1 MTPQF
6 RYESVLES
14 ISGGFFALDGDF
26 RITYWNRAAA
36 QGTGLSA
43 EEVLGKN
50 VFEVFPNAEGA
61 DLGEKYRLAMST
73 RTFQVMETSYRD
85 DRFDAWYDV
94 RIYPAED
101 GISVFFQDITQKKKE
116 ARRREIMVE
125 ISRVIN
131 TSQHLDELCV
141 KAAEKIGLLFEVP
154 PHLVC
159 VYLYDPRGNEVR
171 LVAPALIEVDF
182 PADVVHQR
190 VVPDAARLAARVAY
204 TRQVVVTDDCG
215 AGTLGP
221 HFASLIAATRLK
233 SLVVLPLLVQGEV
246 QGVLEVLSIKQPA
259 FIGQEMDDLQMV
271 ANDLAGGMSRKR
283 LTDELRTK
291 NLELEGQTQKTLE
304 ASDTLKKFLAT
315 FSHELRSPLNS
326 IIGFSDLVSTQLDG
340 LPAQTVREF
349 MKNINTSGRHL
360 QQIIND
366 ILDLSKIEAGKMDLH
381 VASYPVSY
389 FEESVMRVLAAA
401 LAERKISLEFRF
413 PPDIDQLVVDQTR
426 FKQILINLVSNAVK
440 FSHPGGTVAVGFQ
453 REENDLH
460 FTVADEGI
468 GIAPGDLA
476 GLFRPF
482 RQAATGREMNREGI
496 GLGLAISRKLVEL
509 HGGRI
514 WVESEL
520 GRGTTMHFR
529 IPMIVDAG
537 SERLVQAGMLLD
549 ALERQNRATTP
560 GGEKPLALVIEDAP
574 QAGDLLRMY
583 IESAG
588 YRVEIARNGSDA
600 VEMAKRLR
608 PNVITLDLLL
618 PVKDGWEVLKELKRH
633 PLCKHI
639 PVIIVSIIDEKS
651 LGFSLGAVEYFVKPV
666 NRDELVQALDRV
678 HILPRHAGDKASVL
692 IIDDD
697 RAATDLI
704 QVMLENEGFS
714 VLKAFQGKEG
724 VEVATRERPDLII
737 LDLIMPETSGFNVAY
752 QLKQIPATRGI
763 PIIILTSMEID
774 EETHAQLGAYVAG
787 LMSKSAFTK
796 KDLLREIGNIE
807 NARLH

>member
-1 MTPQF
+1 MTSNF
-6 RYESVLES
+6 RYENVLES
-14 ISGGFFALDGDF
+14 ISGGFFALDSDF

-36 QGTGLSA
+36 EGTGLSA
-43 EEVLGKN
+43 EQVLGKH

-61 DLGEKYRLAMST
+61 DLGEKYRLAMAT
-73 RTFQVMETSYRD
+73 KTFQVIETSYRD

-94 RIYPAED
+94 RIYPGDD
-101 GISVFFQDITQKKKE
+101 GISVFFQDITQRKKE
-116 ARRREIMVE
+116 TRRREIMVE

-131 TSQHLDELCV
+131 VSQHLDELCL
-141 KAAEKIGLLFEVP
+141 KAAEKIGLLFEIP
-154 PHLVC
+154 PHLVT
-159 VYLYDPRGNEVR
+159 VYLYDPRGNEIR

-182 PADVVHQR
+182 PQDVVNQR
-190 VVPDAARLAARVAY
+190 VGAAAPHIAARVAHA
-204 TRQVVVTDDCG
+204 RQVTVTDDCG

-221 HFASLIAATRLK
+221 HFAGVIAAANLK

-246 QGVLEVLSIKQPA
+246 QGVLEIFSIKQPA
-259 FIGQEMDDLQMV
+259 FIGEQMDDLQLV

-283 LTDELRTK
+283 LTDELRMK

-340 LPAQTVREF
+340 LPPQTIREF

-381 VASYPVSY
+381 IASYPVSY

-401 LAERKISLEFRF
+401 LTTRNVSLEFRF
-413 PPDIDQLVVDQTR
+413 PPDIEQLVVDQTR

-440 FSHPGGTVAVGFQ
+440 FSHPGGTVSVGFQ
-453 REENDLH
+453 REETDLH

-468 GIAPGDLA
+468 GIAPEDLT

-482 RQAATGREMNREGI
+482 KQAAPGREMNREGI
-496 GLGLAISRKLVEL
+496 GLGLAITRKLVEL

-514 WVESEL
+514 WAESEV
-520 GRGTTMHFR
+520 GKGTTIHFR
-529 IPMIVDAG
+529 IPLIVDAG
-537 SERLVQAGMLLD
+537 SERLVQAGMLLE
-549 ALERQNRATTP
+549 ALERQNRGTA
-560 GGEKPLALVIEDAP
+560 GGEKPLALVVEDAP

-633 PLCKHI
+633 PLCRHI

-678 HILPRHAGDKASVL
+678 HILPRNAGDKASVL

-704 QVMLENEGFS
+704 QVMLENEGYQ
-714 VLKAFQGKEG
+714 VLKAYQGKEG

-752 QLKQIPATRGI
+752 QLKQIPATRAI
-763 PIIILTSMEID
+763 PIIILTSMELD
-774 EETHAQLGAYVAG
+774 EETHQQLGSYVAG

-796 KDLLREIGNIE
+796 KDLLREIDNIE
-807 NARLH
+807 NARFH